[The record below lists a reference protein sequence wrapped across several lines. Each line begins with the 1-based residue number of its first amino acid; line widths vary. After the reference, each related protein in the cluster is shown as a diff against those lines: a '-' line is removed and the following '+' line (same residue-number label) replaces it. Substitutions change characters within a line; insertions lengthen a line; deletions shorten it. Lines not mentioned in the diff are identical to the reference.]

1 MRIKNYLAV
10 VFLVGIGL
18 AVLSGCALTDAT
30 LKMKYDANS
39 LGTVE
44 KLDSIPA
51 ITVKTFIDSRKVDD
65 PKFVYYKNSNMGQ
78 TMGRLTS
85 EDATVADFVTEVVRK
100 TAENAGIKLVNDS
113 EFVLSGKILSLD
125 SRARIGFWNAAID
138 STMHGE
144 LQLNKGSQIVRKES
158 IVEKGKTEN
167 IQVATISDYEDS
179 LQDLFK
185 NLSAT
190 VLEFIKSTFAQ
201 IGNKD

>member
-1 MRIKNYLAV
+1 MP
-10 VFLVGIGL
+10 GI
-18 AVLSGCALTDAT
+18 
-30 LKMKYDANS
+30 
-39 LGTVE
+39 TVE

-51 ITVKTFIDSRKVDD
+51 ITVKTFTDSRKVDD

-78 TMGRLTS
+78 SMGRLTS
-85 EDATVADFVTEVVRK
+85 EDVAVVDFVAEVVRK

-113 EFVLSGKILSLD
+113 EFVLSGRILSLD
-125 SRARIGFWNAAID
+125 SRARIGFWNAGID

-158 IVEKGKTEN
+158 IVEKGKTGN
-167 IQVATISDYEDS
+167 IQVATVSDYEDS

-201 IGNKD
+201 ISSKDQK